1 MKTVLSVTG
10 SAVLLTIA
18 IILVASY
25 FTSPP
30 PVLAESNPLVTVA
43 SPDLQQGGSA
53 QEGWDA
59 FWAQFKVWLAQLAEV
74 FAQMPLV
81 GPLLA
86 AIFNFIGATNVW
98 FCGAALFIMFLLGAF
113 AIRR

>member
-1 MKTVLSVTG
+1 LWILV
-10 SAVLLTIA
+10 
-18 IILVASY
+18 IILLVNLLLV
-25 FTSPP
+25 PQ
-30 PVLAESNPLVTVA
+30 PVSAESNPHATFAPLE
-43 SPDLQQGGSA
+43 LQQSGSL

-98 FCGAALFIMFLLGAF
+98 FCGALLFLMFLLGAF